1 MQGKILK
8 SAVIII
14 MLSLLS
20 MLFGCSKEPQYPFD
34 TEKAYHMSRGGII
47 AGGNYEI
54 KTNPEGIVEVYS
66 YPEKPLKNEGG
77 MKDKGAEIYF
87 SGIVPGKT
95 VVTVTKS
102 YPTAKQEEFSFVL
115 SVSEDLYVSKME
127 FDPEKAYHL
136 KRSGLMTGGGYEIKT
151 EPEGKVKIY
160 SYIIPA
166 PEEEDGMKDS
176 GADIYFVG
184 LEPGEVTVT
193 AKEYYP
199 TGEADEYSFMLV
211 VAEDLSVSIPEI

>member
-47 AGGNYEI
+47 SGGSYEI
-54 KTNPEGIVEVYS
+54 NTDPEGIVEIYS
-66 YPEKPLKNEGG
+66 YPNKPPKNEGG
-77 MKDKGAEIYF
+77 MKDTGAEIYF
-87 SGIVPGKT
+87 SGIKPGKT
-95 VVTVTKS
+95 VVTIIKS
-102 YPTAKQEEFSFVL
+102 YPVSKQEVFSFAL
-115 SVSEDLYVSKME
+115 SVSEDLHVSKME
-127 FDPEKAYHL
+127 FDPEKAYHM
-136 KRSGLMTGGGYEIKT
+136 RRGGIISGGSYEIKT
-151 EPEGKVKIY
+151 EPEGKIKIY

-166 PEEEDGMKDS
+166 PEYEDGMKDS

-184 LEPGEVTVT
+184 IEPGNVTVT
-193 AKEYYP
+193 VKEYYP
-199 TGEADEYSFMLV
+199 TGEPEEYSFSLLI
-211 VAEDLSVSIPEI
+211 AEDLSVSILKT